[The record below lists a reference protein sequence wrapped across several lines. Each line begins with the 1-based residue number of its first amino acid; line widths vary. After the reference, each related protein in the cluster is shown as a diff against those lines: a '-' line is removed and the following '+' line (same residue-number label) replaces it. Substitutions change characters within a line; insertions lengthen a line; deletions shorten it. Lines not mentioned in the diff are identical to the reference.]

1 MNLQMDIFGRYYR
14 LTDNF
19 TDGLNPSVF
28 YSACHSYRRM
38 YRRISSVGIP
48 NPHQQIY
55 RRYESVGMSHYHRW
69 DKSVGIFQARNFF
82 FCEQFPSVKPSA
94 NVFFIFPIDIATD
107 SGITDERKADGR
119 IPSVRTS
126 VNKLPT
132 KS

>member
-1 MNLQMDIFGRYYR
+1 MNLQTDIFGRYYI

-19 TDGLNPSVF
+19 TDGLNPLVF
-28 YSACHSYRRM
+28 YSACHNYRRM
-38 YRRISSVGIP
+38 YRQISSVGIP
-48 NPHQQIY
+48 NPHRQIY
-55 RRYESVGMSHYHRW
+55 RQYESVGMSHYHRW

-82 FCEQFPSVKPSA
+82 FLRAISVCKTIGKCFFYFPT
-94 NVFFIFPIDIATD
+94 DIATD